1 MESTSALTAIFFWVS
16 TLNKL
21 GCKRNGETVNENF
34 IDIELGGWNIPET
47 IVTEPQPVDVTDYS
61 VFEL

>member
-34 IDIELGGWNIPET
+34 IDIELGGWNIPEAIT
-47 IVTEPQPVDVTDYS
+47 VEAEPVEARDFSD
-61 VFEL
+61 FEL

>member
-21 GCKRNGETVNENF
+21 GCKRNGETVNETF
-34 IDIELGGWNIPET
+34 IEIELGGWNVPEAIT
-47 IVTEPQPVDVTDYS
+47 VEAEPVEARDFSD
-61 VFEL
+61 FEL